1 MSHEVTIG
9 QVEVDLDYE
18 DILENIED
26 TITSRVSEQI
36 SEEAWDAVQ
45 YQVAEAAE
53 EGAEQY
59 CEYNLEIPDVGDTV
73 ESLLREMVSSLKAD
87 GPLCGFGTLA
97 KEVIELVAQPLV
109 AEPFPVA
116 DPNVAQLAEF
126 QLKARVDDLETQVNM
141 LLDIA
146 QQSGERAASVDRR
159 D

>member
-1 MSHEVTIG
+1 MSHEVTID

-45 YQVAEAAE
+45 HQVAEAAE

-73 ESLLREMVSSLKAD
+73 ESLLRELVSSLKAD

-97 KEVIELVAQPLV
+97 KEAIELVAQPLV
-109 AEPFPVA
+109 AEPFPVV
-116 DPNVAQLAEF
+116 DRD
-126 QLKARVDDLETQVNM
+126 RVDGDLDTQRRIADLERQVKT
-141 LLDIA
+141 LLDA
-146 QQSGERAASVDRR
+146 VCTLGERAASVTPNG
-159 D
+159 